1 MESKIKRIEGII
13 RAKRQTKLISICI
26 SSALAVASLV
36 ILFALGGEL
45 YAFLPSLLA
54 FILLI
59 VRLFSLLRDR
69 SVRLFGDEFRG
80 TVVKK
85 QEKSEIH
92 DSMITGSYGSYSEPR
107 PYEHGRVR
115 VIVSTV
121 YAKSESG
128 EIVSI
133 GKFNEDQTAYLAVG
147 DEIVI
152 PKYARYPII
161 TNEKE
166 SRQKWLCPLCG
177 EVNRDGTPCTGCG
190 FEYD

>member
-1 MESKIKRIEGII
+1 MKNLVFGFC
-13 RAKRQTKLISICI
+13 LMPL
-26 SSALAVASLV
+26 LAVQAVEISAVSAKQRWPWNNLV
-36 ILFALGGEL
+36 DIDFTVDAP
-45 YAFLPSLLA
+45 A
-54 FILLI
+54 
-59 VRLFSLLRDR
+59 
-69 SVRLFGDEFRG
+69 GDIYRA
-80 TVVKK
+80 
-85 QEKSEIH
+85 
-92 DSMITGSYGSYSEPR
+92 
-107 PYEHGRVR
+107 
-115 VIVSTV
+115 VIN
-121 YAKSESG
+121 AKSESG